1 MRQINIT
8 AEMLAKMS
16 SNSEKALLDDMY
28 QNYDGKLIAE
38 DLALNE
44 LTHYLVKR
52 SDIVQ
57 GSYGYYDY
65 DKYGISTFWIKRVK
79 IRHRRVITTKGLFI
93 VRNKSGSYDVHE
105 FWRK

>member
-1 MRQINIT
+1 MRQVNIT

-28 QNYDGKLIAE
+28 QNYDSKLIAE

-65 DKYGISTFWIKRVK
+65 DKYGISTFWIKRAK
-79 IRHRRVITTKGLFI
+79 IRYRRVITTKGLFI